1 MFRYEDR
8 YGSKKLPWKKWKIYK
23 EQPKS
28 VRKNQVETSTKAEI
42 DGAKK
47 GRMLIKSDLPRHLEV
62 EVAKTIKANIP
73 AIRRGSSLK
82 GTDISRT
89 VGRSENPGVPVLFDG
104 HNLPPLDRVNRSAR
118 IWHPQGQQA

>member
-23 EQPKS
+23 EQPKR

-42 DGAKK
+42 DGTKK

-89 VGRSENPGVPVLFDG
+89 VGRSENPGVPVILFG
-104 HNLPPLDRVNRSAR
+104 HNLTPPRLR
-118 IWHPQGQQA
+118 